1 MNLAQQIKTCRT
13 GVGLSQTELAEK
25 LMVSRQAVSKW
36 ESGKGTPDITNLKA
50 MAELFGVS
58 VDFLMGTTIEG
69 TTPAVVVQAIDRK
82 SLTPHKQPG
91 KPIGSR
97 SRAAVIAAHP
107 RATSITELDRRRPT
121 SRKEKFWEVVFMI
134 IPGTVWGVFQFIDTI
149 HNPDP
154 YFLVEENNRHIL
166 ARVSKERVES
176 RELPNRVEDKI
187 FHVGEYKFF
196 KRNPVVMN

>member
-1 MNLAQQIKTCRT
+1 MNLANQIKTCRT
-13 GVGLSQTELAEK
+13 NVGLSQTELAEK
-25 LMVSRQAVSKW
+25 LMVSRQAVIKW

-58 VDFLMGTTIEG
+58 VDFLMGTVQEG
-69 TTPAVVVQAIDRK
+69 ATPAVVVQAIDRD

-97 SRAAVIAAHP
+97 ARAAVIAAHP
-107 RATSITELDRRRPT
+107 RASTITELNRRRPT
-121 SRKEKFWEVVFMI
+121 SRKEKFWETVFMI
-134 IPGTVWGVFQFIDTI
+134 VPGTVWGVFEFIDTI
-149 HNPDP
+149 QNSDA

-166 ARVSKERVES
+166 ARVGKERVES
-176 RELPNRVEDKI
+176 RELPQRVDDKV

-196 KRNPVVMN
+196 KRSPVVMN